1 LHLALFLRDG
11 GDLRSLINNY
21 RSKKAPYVTESIYD
35 TLMMNLVYLRTGEF
49 ITELNTILSERLNE
63 SQLID
68 LFSAELR
75 ELPIS
80 QIAPNNT
87 GFGTP
92 FKLDMTC
99 RTRYDLEKYAKEYPE
114 PLDKIIYGEDL
125 VGKLDIFTETRERLA
140 ADNPWLWIAKEIE
153 DDEYK
158 NPTDAVHM
166 QDRLIIESF
175 NASAKDE
182 YRLRLNLPPE
192 PFQGNPL
199 DAEVVILT
207 LNPGFVEKCNVG
219 KYNAL
224 TEAEQ
229 KEFVKAKCLTMSMQ
243 DELCVPD
250 DDVINDI
257 GEGYWKRKLKAA
269 LEIPD
274 ANKKI
279 AVIQFLGYFS
289 YKAIPKKYFGGD
301 EPLLYTQEYTMR
313 LIRYLMQEEKV
324 IIIARRE
331 KEWYRHIP
339 ELEYYEKKILLVNY
353 RNPTISQGNCIDKDN
368 GWKLIEAALKK

>member
-1 LHLALFLRDG
+1 MKNLLLIIATAFLCVSCDIFVIYGLDIDNRTNETIRIRFSEESPYSKIFAD
-11 GDLRSLINNY
+11 SLVFFPK
-21 RSKKAPYVTESIYD
+21 SKKFLYVGQGRASKNGCGYTGILKDQVEVE
-35 TLMMNLVYLRTGEF
+35 VY
-49 ITELNTILSERLNE
+49 S
-63 SQLID
+63 
-68 LFSAELR
+68 
-75 ELPIS
+75 
-80 QIAPNNT
+80 
-87 GFGTP
+87 
-92 FKLDMTC
+92 
-99 RTRYDLEKYAKEYPE
+99 
-114 PLDKIIYGEDL
+114 
-125 VGKLDIFTETRERLA
+125 GKVLT
-140 ADNPWLWIAKEIE
+140 KEIW

-166 QDRLIIESF
+166 QDRRIIEEF

-229 KEFVKAKCLTMSMQ
+229 KEFVKAKCQTMSMQ

-257 GEGYWKRKLKAA
+257 GKGYWKRKLKAA

-274 ANKKI
+274 VNKKI

-289 YKAIPKKYFGGD
+289 TKYNAIPKKMFGGD
-301 EPLLYTQEYTMR
+301 EPLLYTQEYTIR
-313 LIRYLMQEEKV
+313 LIHYLMQEEKV
-324 IIIARRE
+324 IIIARAE

-339 ELEYYEKKILLVNY
+339 ELEYYKKKVLVHY
-353 RNPTISQGNCIDKDN
+353 RNPTISPGNCIDKDN